1 MDKITNRIGGDLKL
15 YVIAREICSWRYSN
29 GRRY

>member
-1 MDKITNRIGGDLKL
+1 MIKDAYGIGGDLKL

-29 GRRY
+29 GRRH